1 MQHFYLLLALSLFI
15 KVMVLKMAAGVPRV
29 GPWPLGLET
38 TEKIFVHKELC
49 LSILAYQ
56 RAVSRTG
63 PKLFSLFCL
72 TWNFFRVESGYAL
85 GISQNH

>member
-49 LSILAYQ
+49 LSILT
-56 RAVSRTG
+56 S
-63 PKLFSLFCL
+63 
-72 TWNFFRVESGYAL
+72 L
-85 GISQNH
+85 GIALLYVEGQIIVLCLAYIK